1 MRIGSYQIEEN
12 LIRILSLKKNSG
24 SGFQV
29 LNCNIQND
37 NFWPVVGVAEFRFKY
52 FYCVISGYIEETD
65 SDQDPIPKEKNRI
78 PNETGFDTLS
88 LALIHVKLSGTLF
101 IDF

>member
-1 MRIGSYQIEEN
+1 MLLSSDLQIFIVSY
-12 LIRILSLKKNSG
+12 
-24 SGFQV
+24 
-29 LNCNIQND
+29 
-37 NFWPVVGVAEFRFKY
+37 P
-52 FYCVISGYIEETD
+52 EETD

-78 PNETGFDTLS
+78 PNENGFDTLS

>member
-1 MRIGSYQIEEN
+1 MIIFIVSY
-12 LIRILSLKKNSG
+12 
-24 SGFQV
+24 
-29 LNCNIQND
+29 
-37 NFWPVVGVAEFRFKY
+37 P
-52 FYCVISGYIEETD
+52 EETD